1 MSNYLSKESS
11 PYLLQHAGN
20 PVEWYPWCKEA
31 FEKAR
36 KEDKPIFL
44 SIGYSTCHW
53 CHVMAHESFEKE
65 ETAKLLNQYFI
76 SVKVDREERPD
87 IDSVYMTVCQAFT
100 GKGGWPMSIFITAD
114 QKPFFAGTYFPP
126 ESRYGMIGF
135 PELLLTVAKRWQ
147 DNRKALLDTADD
159 ISRQINAAKNMQ
171 QPSMSD
177 GDIFQEK
184 DAAGKGGS
192 FFPLAQE
199 NEVLAERAAKAF
211 AENFDKKYGG
221 FGSAPKFPMPH
232 NLIFL
237 TLYSQIQQDQNI
249 FQSVEKTLDSMRRGG
264 LFDQIGYGFAR
275 YSTDACFLVPHFE
288 KMLYD
293 NALLIIAYLVGY
305 KASGNTVFLDTAEK
319 TAEYVLREM
328 TDAEGGFY
336 SAQDADSEGEEGKYY
351 VWDYGEICGIL
362 GEESG
367 KGFCDF
373 FGVTRH
379 GNFEGKNILNLLGGQ
394 NISDQFLK
402 EMDCLL
408 KYRKKRGHLHLDD
421 KILTSWNSL
430 MICAMALLYRT
441 TGSKEYLGAAKQAEE
456 FIEKNLKEGSILYVS
471 CRNGRHSVPG
481 FLEDYACFG
490 AALLFLYDVTSD
502 IGYRKRAEEILEEA
516 ERQFGD
522 ENGGYFLYGKKNDSL
537 IVRPKETYDGAMPSG
552 NSVMAYCMV
561 LLYEMTGQELYKK
574 RAERQ
579 LAFLSDEA
587 AHYPEGYSLFLTA
600 LLRYRHPPKKI
611 TVVLAAEDKPE
622 DLLPKLPLYAQLQI
636 YGRETPEYKLLKG
649 KTTYYVCENY
659 TCLPPANEIPKSGF
673 FIG

>member
-31 FEKAR
+31 FERAR

-87 IDSVYMTVCQAFT
+87 IDSVYMAVCQAFT
-100 GKGGWPMSIFITAD
+100 GRGGWPMSIFITAD

-135 PELLLTVAKRWQ
+135 PELLLTIAKRWQ

-159 ISRQINAAKNMQ
+159 IARQINAINNMQ
-171 QPSMSD
+171 EPLVSGSD
-177 GDIFQEK
+177 ICRKEN
-184 DAAGKGGS
+184 AAQKGEHFS
-192 FFPLAQE
+192 VFAQG
-199 NEVLAERAAKAF
+199 NEALAEQAAKAF
-211 AENFDKKYGG
+211 AESFDKKYGG
-221 FGSAPKFPMPH
+221 FGPAPKFPMPH

-237 TLYSQIQQDQNI
+237 TLYSRIQQDQNT

-367 KGFCDF
+367 KDFCDF

-408 KYRKKRGHLHLDD
+408 KYRKKRGRLHLDD

-430 MICAMALLYRT
+430 MICAMALLYRI
-441 TGSKEYLGAAKQAEE
+441 TGSKEYLRAAKQAEE

-490 AALLFLYDVTSD
+490 AALLFLYDVTSN
-502 IGYRKRAEEILEEA
+502 IGYRKRAEQILEEA

-522 ENGGYFLYGKKNDSL
+522 EKGGYFLYGKKNDNL

-552 NSVMAYCMV
+552 NSVMAYCLV
-561 LLYEMTGQELYKK
+561 LLYEITGQERYKN
-574 RAERQ
+574 RAEHQ

-587 AHYPEGYSLFLTA
+587 AHYPQGYSLFLTA

-611 TVVLAAEDKPE
+611 TVVLAAEDRPE
-622 DLLPKLPLYAQLQI
+622 NIFPKLPLYAQLQI
-636 YGRETPEYKLLKG
+636 YDRETPEYKLLEG
-649 KTTYYVCENY
+649 RTTYYVCENY
-659 TCLPPANEIPKSGF
+659 TCLPPAHEIPKFGF
-673 FIG
+673 FIE